1 VRHVVGIDAGGTKT
15 VGLLADEGGAVVAEA
30 RAGGANLQTHGELQ
44 VEKVFDEI
52 FEGLGAS
59 GHGAAAA
66 VCVGIA
72 GVDRPR
78 DESVIRGVLKRLGH
92 RDRARVVN
100 DAVIALVAGAPA
112 RHGIVVL
119 AGTGSIVYG
128 QDPGGRIARAGGYGY
143 LLADEGSAYWLGHQ
157 ALRSAVR
164 SADGRGPETRLGALV
179 LETLGAASVP
189 DLVPRVYEQA
199 LPRFEVAKL
208 AALVQR
214 AADAGDLPAAS
225 LLDAAASELALGV
238 HAAARRLAFGPDA
251 FPVVLAGGAFK
262 ACPGLIGR
270 LQGRVDLPG
279 AEPVVLEREPAS
291 GAVALA
297 LELLR

>member
-52 FEGLGAS
+52 FEGLGAF
-59 GHGAAAA
+59 GHGAAA

-179 LETLGAASVP
+179 LEALGAASVP

-238 HAAARRLAFGPDA
+238 HAVARRLAFGPDA

-270 LQGRVDLPG
+270 LQGRIDLPG

>member
-1 VRHVVGIDAGGTKT
+1 
-15 VGLLADEGGAVVAEA
+15 
-30 RAGGANLQTHGELQ
+30 
-44 VEKVFDEI
+44 
-52 FEGLGAS
+52 
-59 GHGAAAA
+59 
-66 VCVGIA
+66 VGIA

-179 LETLGAASVP
+179 LEALGAASVP

-214 AADAGDLPAAS
+214 ATDAGDLPAAS

-238 HAAARRLAFGPDA
+238 HAVARRLAFGPDA